1 MSEFFFDSDPFI
13 PDLKTIYSQTH
24 QTLKKYALSPRKSW
38 QIKSQHFM
46 VDPNI
51 LHAYVQILNKYKLNH
66 ILEIGPGLGT
76 LTSLISQG
84 TVQKITLVEKDANFA
99 IFLERSFPQA
109 SVINTDILTLPTEIW
124 ESVDAV
130 IGNIPYEISSPLIFK
145 IIKTKFFP
153 SMKLIAFLFQKE
165 FAERLCA
172 CAGTKS
178 YSRLSVNVQIIG
190 VPHLIAHFGPGSFF
204 PPPKVASSLVEIIPF
219 NSPVEVVF
227 MPEFQDFVTRLFAR
241 KNRQVRAV
249 LQPLIKHK
257 ENRAELD
264 KIIRSDDLA
273 LSRVI
278 DISPNDI
285 ISLFKRLQSTLY
297 HT

>member
-1 MSEFFFDSDPFI
+1 MFLKPMSEFFFDSDPFI
-13 PDLKTIYSQTH
+13 PDRKTIYSQTH

-145 IIKTKFFP
+145 IIKTKFFR
-153 SMKLIAFLFQKE
+153 SMILIAFLFQKE
-165 FAERLCA
+165 FAE
-172 CAGTKS
+172 
-178 YSRLSVNVQIIG
+178 
-190 VPHLIAHFGPGSFF
+190 
-204 PPPKVASSLVEIIPF
+204 
-219 NSPVEVVF
+219 
-227 MPEFQDFVTRLFAR
+227 
-241 KNRQVRAV
+241 
-249 LQPLIKHK
+249 
-257 ENRAELD
+257 
-264 KIIRSDDLA
+264 
-273 LSRVI
+273 
-278 DISPNDI
+278 
-285 ISLFKRLQSTLY
+285 
-297 HT
+297 